1 MCRYTA
7 ERLKSTGKQSI
18 FNLGDDT
25 DLTHGGSN
33 IRDIDKFDNP
43 QRNEHT
49 FPLQSF
55 LLGYKQCCEFLTFS
69 YGFADPYHLLTDQ
82 DQDQDPALFLGGFQ
96 NVKRIFF
103 STFFAYNF
111 LKVHM
116 YISL

>member
-1 MCRYTA
+1 MYRYTA

-43 QRNEHT
+43 QRKEHT

-55 LLGYKQCCEFLTFS
+55 Y
-69 YGFADPYHLLTDQ
+69 
-82 DQDQDPALFLGGFQ
+82 
-96 NVKRIFF
+96 
-103 STFFAYNF
+103 
-111 LKVHM
+111 
-116 YISL
+116 

>member
-49 FPLQSF
+49 FQLQSF
-55 LLGYKQCCEFLTFS
+55 LLGFYVTSSVVDLWLFRTVP
-69 YGFADPYHLLTDQ
+69 DPRICKTDLRIRIL
-82 DQDQDPALFLGGFQ
+82 LFLLMAF
-96 NVKRIFF
+96 KMPTESKFF

-111 LKVHM
+111 
-116 YISL
+116 IRGTCT